1 MFHVI
6 HVESG
11 EKVYESAEYLF
22 ARAYL
27 DAHQRTGGEYKI
39 RDTSTGREELVG
51 VVGG

>member
-1 MFHVI
+1 MFQVI
-6 HVESG
+6 HVETG
-11 EKVYESAEYLF
+11 EIVYENEDYLF

-39 RDTSTGREELVG
+39 RDTRTGREELVG